1 MPTIGLIGLG
11 NMGRGIGKNILEAGM
26 PLSVMDTSQE
36 TVAQL
41 RDLGAREATSM
52 SDMVAES
59 EVILTC
65 LPSLASVRQIY
76 LGEGGIVDYAGVG
89 KTAVDCSTATPVLAQ
104 EIGAAL
110 GARQMSFLDAPMLK
124 TPQAAWDGTLHLVV
138 GGDGD
143 TLERVRPVLET
154 ISEKI
159 VPAGALGNGQAMK
172 LINNAMTL
180 GTHVVVCEALTLA
193 RKLDVDLSAMLA
205 VGDASM
211 ASSNKLRELAPR
223 LIADDHS
230 LSFATDVAL
239 KDLTAFSEMAQ
250 AAGAM
255 IPACDAARDL
265 MRLTSGAGYGAAN
278 VSRVATIL
286 ADAADTKFGD

>member
-11 NMGRGIGKNILEAGM
+11 NMGRGLGKNILEAGM
-26 PLSVMDTSQE
+26 SLSVMDMSRE
-36 TVAQL
+36 AVARL
-41 RDLGAREATSM
+41 RDLGAREAASI
-52 SDMVAES
+52 SDMVADS

-65 LPSLASVRQIY
+65 LPSLESVRRIY
-76 LGEGGIVDYAGVG
+76 LGEDGIAAHAEAG
-89 KTAVDCSTATPVLAQ
+89 KTAVDCSTATPALAQ

-110 GARQMSFLDAPMLK
+110 GAREMSFLDAPMLK

-143 TLERVRPVLET
+143 VLENVRPVLEAV
-154 ISEKI
+154 SAKI

-193 RKLDVDLSAMLA
+193 RKLGVDLSAMLE

-239 KDLTAFSEMAQ
+239 KDLTAFSEMAK

-265 MRLTSGAGYGAAN
+265 MRLTSEAGHGGSN
-278 VSRVATIL
+278 VSRVATVL
-286 ADAADTKFGD
+286 AESIDTKFGD